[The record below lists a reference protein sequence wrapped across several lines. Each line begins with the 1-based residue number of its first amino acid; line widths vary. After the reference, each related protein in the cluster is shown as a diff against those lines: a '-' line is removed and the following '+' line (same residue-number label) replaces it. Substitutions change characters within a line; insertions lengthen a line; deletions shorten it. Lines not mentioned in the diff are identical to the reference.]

1 MNDNNMNVQNPENA
15 APKASNAKKKN
26 RRVLKTGSYSVAV
39 SVIVIAIVVV
49 INLVVSV
56 LPKSATEIDMSAES
70 VFSLGDTTKGILE
83 GIKEDIKLYYICEEG
98 QEDTRVERI
107 VNSYGELSDKITVVR
122 VDPAI
127 EPNFVSK
134 YTNESLESNSVIAVS
149 DKRSAVVGYDDM
161 YMYYL
166 DGYGD
171 LSYSEYQQYV
181 TQYYYST
188 GQYPSTTADRLF
200 YGERD
205 ITSAVA
211 RAAED
216 SIPKIYYTTGHGETG
231 LSSKY
236 TGYIET
242 ENYELASLALV
253 SEGVPEDAEAV
264 IIYAPTLDISAEEAE
279 TLKTYIKGGGDIVLI
294 TGYEVNVG
302 ASMPNLSSVCEM
314 MGMKSEDGLVLEGS
328 QSNYYN
334 NPLYLYPIIGSN
346 GPTSPVSLLDS
357 SNIGVLMPYSHGIS
371 AIEGAEGVTVTP
383 VLSTTT
389 SAYLKKTVD
398 ENTTVAKA
406 DGDIEGQFMVAAAS
420 TYSDDA
426 ENADGGRM
434 VWYSSISVIGDSVD
448 QMTKG
453 NSQLFIATLHW
464 MSSKTE
470 SISIIGKNV
479 STTYLTVTSQTA
491 SAWKW
496 TLCIVV
502 PGILIVAGFAVW
514 GVRRRK

>member
-127 EPNFVSK
+127 DPNFVSK

-181 TQYYYST
+181 MQYYC
-188 GQYPSTTADRLF
+188 A
-200 YGERD
+200 
-205 ITSAVA
+205 
-211 RAAED
+211 
-216 SIPKIYYTTGHGETG
+216 
-231 LSSKY
+231 
-236 TGYIET
+236 
-242 ENYELASLALV
+242 
-253 SEGVPEDAEAV
+253 
-264 IIYAPTLDISAEEAE
+264 
-279 TLKTYIKGGGDIVLI
+279 
-294 TGYEVNVG
+294 
-302 ASMPNLSSVCEM
+302 
-314 MGMKSEDGLVLEGS
+314 
-328 QSNYYN
+328 
-334 NPLYLYPIIGSN
+334 
-346 GPTSPVSLLDS
+346 
-357 SNIGVLMPYSHGIS
+357 
-371 AIEGAEGVTVTP
+371 
-383 VLSTTT
+383 
-389 SAYLKKTVD
+389 
-398 ENTTVAKA
+398 
-406 DGDIEGQFMVAAAS
+406 
-420 TYSDDA
+420 
-426 ENADGGRM
+426 
-434 VWYSSISVIGDSVD
+434 
-448 QMTKG
+448 
-453 NSQLFIATLHW
+453 
-464 MSSKTE
+464 
-470 SISIIGKNV
+470 
-479 STTYLTVTSQTA
+479 
-491 SAWKW
+491 
-496 TLCIVV
+496 
-502 PGILIVAGFAVW
+502 
-514 GVRRRK
+514 

>member
-127 EPNFVSK
+127 DPNFVSK

-181 TQYYYST
+181 MQYYYST

-242 ENYELASLALV
+242 ENYELVSLALV

-314 MGMKSEDGLVLEGS
+314 MGMKSEDGLVLEGL

-406 DGDIEGQFMVAAAS
+406 DGDVEGQFMVAAAS

-479 STTYLTVTSQTA
+479 STTLLTVTSQTA

>member
-1 MNDNNMNVQNPENA
+1 
-15 APKASNAKKKN
+15 
-26 RRVLKTGSYSVAV
+26 
-39 SVIVIAIVVV
+39 
-49 INLVVSV
+49 
-56 LPKSATEIDMSAES
+56 MSAES

-127 EPNFVSK
+127 DPNFVSK

-398 ENTTVAKA
+398 
-406 DGDIEGQFMVAAAS
+406 
-420 TYSDDA
+420 DA